1 MIAFVNVIPS
11 YRPGETTIDLMRHQP
26 EAPNGTMDFLFIEL
40 QLLLRERGFRLF
52 NLGMAP
58 FAGVGEEPGAS
69 REERAAHYLS
79 EQLGRW
85 VSYKGI
91 RSYKDKF
98 GPTWEARYLVY
109 QGGPVGLVKTALAL
123 TKATEG

>member
-1 MIAFVNVIPS
+1 
-11 YRPGETTIDLMRHQP
+11 MRHLP
-26 EAPNGTMDFLFIEL
+26 DVPNGAMDFLFIEL
-40 QLLLRERGFRLF
+40 MVLLKERGYQFF

-58 FAGVGEEPGAS
+58 FAGVGEEVGAS

-91 RSYKDKF
+91 RDYKDKF
-98 GPTWEARYLVY
+98 DPIWEERYLAY

-123 TKATEG
+123 TRATEG